1 VSGRRAALVV
11 AGLGRMG
18 RLHADNLAGRVRS
31 ASLAGV
37 VDAVE
42 PLAQATGERYEVPW
56 ATSLAAMLQDDA
68 VDGAVIAAPTRLHPD
83 LVELAGRAG
92 KHVLCEKPL
101 GFDADAARRAV
112 AAARAAGVALL
123 VGFQR
128 RFDPGWTALRKAL
141 DSGELGRLHLLRCS
155 HRDARPPDAELGDLL
170 ADMAVHDLDAARWLG
185 GEVAEVYALPRAGV
199 GEAPAL
205 AAAIALRF
213 ESGTLGVIDVSRD
226 ARYGFECSAELVG
239 SQATGRIGYGSDVL
253 ELLRDGRAGARLCAD
268 HAERHREAYLA
279 ELEHFGEVASG
290 RRSPAAATGED
301 AVAALELAAA
311 ARRSAE
317 VGAPVK
323 TVAQASAAGSADAPE
338 KAGARGGHPL
348 AGARK

>member
-42 PLAQATGERYEVPW
+42 PLAQATGERHGVPW
-56 ATSLAAMLQDDA
+56 ATSLAAMLEDDA
-68 VDGAVIAAPTRLHPD
+68 VDGAVIAAPTGLHAE
-83 LVELAGRAG
+83 LVELAAGAG

-101 GFDADAARRAV
+101 GFDANAARGAV
-112 AAARAAGVALL
+112 AAARGAGVALQ

-128 RFDPGWTALRKAL
+128 RFDPGWIALKETL
-141 DSGELGRLHLLRCS
+141 DSGDLGRLHLLRCS
-155 HRDARPPDAELGDLL
+155 HRDARPPDAALGDLF
-170 ADMAVHDLDAARWLG
+170 ADMAVHDLDVARWLG
-185 GEVAEVYALPRAGV
+185 GEVAEVFALPRAGV

-205 AAAIALRF
+205 AAAITVRF
-213 ESGTLGVIDVSRD
+213 ESGALAVIDVSRD

-239 SQATGRIGYGSDVL
+239 SQATARIGYGRNVL
-253 ELLRDGRAGARLCAD
+253 ELLHDGRAGARLCPD

-279 ELEHFGEVASG
+279 ELVHFGEVATG
-290 RRSPAAATGED
+290 RRPPAPTGED
-301 AVAALELAAA
+301 AVAAVELATA

-317 VGAPVK
+317 ESAPVP
-323 TVAQASAAGSADAPE
+323 TAPLTR
-338 KAGARGGHPL
+338 AGA
-348 AGARK
+348 